1 MFKYF
6 KKIENKVKN
15 NKMLLGILIITLN
28 VISRNVKINITPFQ
42 KYLIDNM
49 LIRQLFI
56 FCVTFI
62 GTRDLKISLLL
73 TGSFYVLSSHLLHE
87 GSPFSLVPKRFR
99 DAVDTNNDN
108 EISSEEIDNA
118 IDILEKLKMNKND
131 E

>member
-1 MFKYF
+1 MFEYF
-6 KKIENKVKN
+6 KKIEN
-15 NKMLLGILIITLN
+15 NKMLLGILIITIN
-28 VISRNVKINITPFQ
+28 VISRNVKINLTPFQ
-42 KYLIDNM
+42 KYLIDNV

-62 GTRDLKISLLL
+62 GTKDLKISLLL

-108 EISSEEIDNA
+108 EISSEEIDHA
-118 IDILEKLKMNKND
+118 IDTLEKVKMNKND

>member
-1 MFKYF
+1 MFEYF
-6 KKIENKVKN
+6 KKIEN
-15 NKMLLGILIITLN
+15 NKMLLGILIITIN
-28 VISRNVKINITPFQ
+28 VISRNVKINLTPFQ
-42 KYLIDNM
+42 KYLIDNV

-62 GTRDLKISLLL
+62 GTKDLKISLLL

-87 GSPFSLVPKRFR
+87 ESPFSLVPKRFR

-108 EISSEEIDNA
+108 EISSEEIDHA
-118 IDILEKLKMNKND
+118 IDTLEKVKMNKND

>member
-1 MFKYF
+1 MFNYL

-15 NKMLLGILIITLN
+15 NKMLLGILIITIN
-28 VISRNVKINITPFQ
+28 VISRNIKINLTPFQ
-42 KYLIDNM
+42 KYLIDNV

-62 GTRDLKISLLL
+62 GTKDLKISLLL

-108 EISSEEIDNA
+108 EISSEEIDDA
-118 IDILEKLKMNKND
+118 IDTLEKVKMNKND
-131 E
+131 

>member
-1 MFKYF
+1 MFKYL

-15 NKMLLGILIITLN
+15 NKMLLGILIITIN
-28 VISRNVKINITPFQ
+28 VISRNIKINLTPFQ
-42 KYLIDNM
+42 KYLIDNV

-62 GTRDLKISLLL
+62 GTKDLKISLLL

-87 GSPFSLVPKRFR
+87 ESPFSLVPKRFR

-108 EISSEEIDNA
+108 DISSEEIDKA
-118 IDILEKLKMNKND
+118 IDTLEKVKMNKN
-131 E
+131 EE